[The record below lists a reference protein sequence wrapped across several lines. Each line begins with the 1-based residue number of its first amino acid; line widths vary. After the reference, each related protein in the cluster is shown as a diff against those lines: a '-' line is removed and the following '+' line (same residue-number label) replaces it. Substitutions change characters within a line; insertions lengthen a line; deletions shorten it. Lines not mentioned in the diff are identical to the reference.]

1 MEKYVRTHPWTS
13 NLVSAKEE
21 YFHQETLKAIIRLDS
36 MNYQGILS
44 NPK

>member
-21 YFHQETLKAIIRLDS
+21 YFHQETLKAGSSRRGAVVNESD
-36 MNYQGILS
+36 
-44 NPK
+44 